1 LSLRARI
8 LVVTVALFLVGL
20 GAAGFA
26 TYYFLSSFL
35 VDRVDDQ
42 LEAAAD
48 PVAAALTRTA
58 LRHGG
63 ERTED
68 VIARLREQHGLSLP
82 DGSYAALV
90 DARGRVR
97 REARLAVGR
106 DAPRPDIPAELVRS
120 QASDG
125 EPRLTTG
132 PAVSGQSEYRLIAK
146 PLGEQGTVVVAL
158 PLTEV
163 RATQRRLRLIG
174 GVVSGLVVA
183 AIGVAAY
190 WLTRR
195 ELRPLERMAE
205 KSGAIAAGDLSQRV
219 EPDDPRTE
227 VGRLGA
233 ALNAMLAEIERA
245 FAEIE
250 RAYAERVA
258 AEERLR
264 RFVADASHELR
275 TPVTSIRGYAELFRR
290 GAGERPADLANA
302 MRRIEQEGKR
312 MGELVEEL
320 LLLAH
325 LDRGLPLESRPVDVS
340 AVVDAAVDAARAADP
355 ERPIEADSQSRLV
368 VLGTESRI
376 RQVVDNLLTNAR
388 VHTPAGTPIY
398 VRLAGE
404 DQQVVLEVADGGP
417 GVPADDADK
426 IFERFYRT
434 DRSRT
439 RSQGGVGLG
448 LAIVRSV
455 VEAHGGSIGYRARPG
470 GGSVFR
476 VVLPAADSGDAR
488 RGTATASG
496 QRPLDS

>member
-1 LSLRARI
+1 LSPSPSSSSVSARP
-8 LVVTVALFLVGL
+8 A
-20 GAAGFA
+20 FA
-26 TYYFLSSFL
+26 TYHFLSSFL

-42 LEAAAD
+42 LEAATG
-48 PVAAALTRTA
+48 PAAAELARTA
-58 LRHGG
+58 PRH
-63 ERTED
+63 
-68 VIARLREQHGLSLP
+68 REGDHESFLP

-97 REARLAVGR
+97 REARLAFDQG
-106 DAPRPDIPAELVRS
+106 APRPEIRGELIRS
-120 QASDG
+120 QTPGA
-125 EPRLTTG
+125 EPKLTTA
-132 PAVSGQSEYRLIAK
+132 PAVSGQTEYRLIAER
-146 PLGEQGTVVVAL
+146 LGDEGTVVVAL

-163 RATQRRLRLIG
+163 RATQRRLLLIG
-174 GVVSGLVVA
+174 GVVSGLVIV

-205 KSGAIAAGDLSQRV
+205 RSGAIAAGDLSQRV

-227 VGRLGA
+227 VGRLGG

-245 FAEIE
+245 FAELE
-250 RAYAERVA
+250 RAFAERVA

-264 RFVADASHELR
+264 EFVADASHELR

-290 GAGERPADLANA
+290 GAGDRPADLANV
-302 MRRIEQEGKR
+302 MRRIEEAGER

-320 LLLAH
+320 LLLAQ
-325 LDRGLPLESRPVDVS
+325 LDQGLPLERQPVDVS
-340 AVVDAAVDAARAADP
+340 AVVAAAVDAARAADP
-355 ERPIEADSQSRLV
+355 ERPIDVDSQSPLA

-388 VHTPAGTPIY
+388 VHTPAGTPVH
-398 VRLAGE
+398 VRLAAE
-404 DQQVVLEVADGGP
+404 DGKAVLEVADEGP
-417 GVPADDADK
+417 GVPAEEADR

-439 RSQGGVGLG
+439 RNQGGVGLG

-455 VEAHGGSIGYRARPG
+455 VEAHGGAIGYHAHPG
-470 GGSVFR
+470 GGSVFHT
-476 VVLPAADSGDAR
+476 VLPLAPAADSERAAPAE
-488 RGTATASG
+488 ATAE
-496 QRPLDS
+496 RPLRS

>member
-1 LSLRARI
+1 M
-8 LVVTVALFLVGL
+8 LVVTGALFLVGL
-20 GAAGFA
+20 GAANFI

-42 LEAAAD
+42 LAAATG
-48 PVAAALTRTA
+48 PVTAELMRTA
-58 LRHGG
+58 PPHRG
-63 ERTED
+63 EHD
-68 VIARLREQHGLSLP
+68 SFLP
-82 DGSYAALV
+82 DGTYAALV
-90 DARGRVR
+90 DERGRVR
-97 REARLAVGR
+97 REAGFAFGQ
-106 DAPRPDIPAELVRS
+106 DAPRPEIPSELIRS
-120 QASDG
+120 AAADG
-125 EPRLTTG
+125 ETTLTTAR
-132 PAVSGQSEYRLIAK
+132 AVSGQTEFRMIAK
-146 PLGEQGTVVVAL
+146 PLAGEGTVVVAL

-163 RATQRRLRLIG
+163 WATERLLLLIG
-174 GVVSGLVVA
+174 GVASGLVLV

-227 VGRLGA
+227 VGRLGG

-245 FAEIE
+245 F
-250 RAYAERVA
+250 AERVA

-290 GAGERPADLANA
+290 GAGDRPADLAKVL
-302 MRRIEQEGKR
+302 RRIEQEGER

-320 LLLAH
+320 LLLAR
-325 LDRGLPLESRPVDVS
+325 LDQGLPLERQPVDVS

-355 ERPIEADSQSRLV
+355 ERPIDVDSQRPLV
-368 VLGTESRI
+368 VLGSESRL

-388 VHTPAGTPIY
+388 VHTPAGAPIH
-398 VRLAGE
+398 VLVAAE
-404 DQQVVLEVADGGP
+404 DEEVVLEVADAGP
-417 GVPADDADK
+417 GVAAEEADR

-448 LAIVRSV
+448 LAIVRSL
-455 VEAHGGSIGYRARPG
+455 VEAHGGAVGYRARPG
-470 GGSVFR
+470 GGSIFR
-476 VVLPAADSGDAR
+476 VALPVAPTADSDGVPPD
-488 RGTATASG
+488 TATAPAE
-496 QRPLDS
+496 RPLGR